1 MLTRLMTTKN
11 KIVDPG
17 IRICIVCGST
27 LTVIDEETL
36 ICKECG
42 ETRYFEND
50 LVKTLKMEKKSKI
63 T

>member
-1 MLTRLMTTKN
+1 MTTKS
-11 KIVDPG
+11 KIVNPG

-36 ICKECG
+36 TCKECG

-50 LVKTLKMEKKSKI
+50 LAKTLKWKKRAK
-63 T
+63 